1 MKKFVLILL
10 ALLSLCGSFYS
21 YIEISSNIAKVLE
34 FIFGTLFGVFLMNII
49 VFSKN
54 KKINSYARELEKES
68 IASSENSSR
77 VKVLEA
83 KIEVLEKALENAL
96 KK

>member
-10 ALLSLCGSFYS
+10 ALLSLCGAFYS

-68 IASSENSSR
+68 IVSSENSSR